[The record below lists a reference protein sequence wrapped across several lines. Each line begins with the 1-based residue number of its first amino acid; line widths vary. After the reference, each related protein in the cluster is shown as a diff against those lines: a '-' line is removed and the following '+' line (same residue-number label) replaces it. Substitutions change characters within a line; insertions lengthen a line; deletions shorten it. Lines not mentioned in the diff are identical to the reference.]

1 VARCVAAGVDVVRVH
16 DGAAIAQV
24 TRMADALWR

>member
-1 VARCVAAGVDVVRVH
+1 VRVH

-24 TRMADALWR
+24 TRMADVLWPGDAV